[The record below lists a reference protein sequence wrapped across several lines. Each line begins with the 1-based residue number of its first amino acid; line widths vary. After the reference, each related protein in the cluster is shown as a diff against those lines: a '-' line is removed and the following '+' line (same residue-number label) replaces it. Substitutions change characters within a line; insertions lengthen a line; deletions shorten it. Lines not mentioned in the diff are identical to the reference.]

1 VTSNDILIIMAS
13 NPDKGRVKRKLAKE
27 VGDEQALGVYQK
39 LLIYT
44 KEITKKL
51 NCDKSVFYSDR
62 IDDNDLWDNMIY
74 TKNLQSGDNR
84 GERLTDAFTRAFA
97 MGKDRV
103 VVIGTDCIE
112 LESYMIKEAFA
123 VLESN
128 DVVMGPSSD
137 GGYYMLGMKKFL
149 PMLLLEKDWNSD
161 DLLMDTIIDLKKLD
175 SKYYLLKT
183 LNNIETSADLD
194 QLSRVQQKPDDWF

>member
-137 GGYYMLGMKKFL
+137 GGYYMLGMRKFL

>member
-1 VTSNDILIIMAS
+1 MAS

>member
-1 VTSNDILIIMAS
+1 MTSNDILIIMAS

-137 GGYYMLGMKKFL
+137 GGYYMLGMRKFL

>member
-1 VTSNDILIIMAS
+1 MAS

-137 GGYYMLGMKKFL
+137 GGYYMLGMRKFL

>member
-1 VTSNDILIIMAS
+1 MTSNDILIIMAS

>member
-1 VTSNDILIIMAS
+1 VTSNDILIILAT

-27 VGDEQALGVYQK
+27 VGDDQALGVYQK

-62 IDDNDLWDNMIY
+62 IDDNDLWDNLIY
-74 TKNLQSGDNR
+74 TKNLQSGDDR

-128 DVVMGPSSD
+128 DVVMGPSRD
-137 GGYYMLGMKKFL
+137 GGYYMLGMSKFL
-149 PMLLLEKDWNSD
+149 PRLLLDKDWNSQ
-161 DLLMDTIIDLKKLD
+161 DLLMDTILDLKKID

-183 LNNIETSADLD
+183 LNSIETSADLD
-194 QLSRVQQKPDDWF
+194 QLSKLQQKSEDWF